1 MASGAEHIDFFG
13 VLSKSRDEIV
23 LGEDDRHLDFRA
35 LLLIPPRRDGEGAEL
50 VATTVVRCHNLV
62 GKDHLFAIAP
72 FHRQVFRSH
81 LATAVGRGWK

>member
-1 MASGAEHIDFFG
+1 MKPASDKPGA
-13 VLSKSRDEIV
+13 VQ
-23 LGEDDRHLDFRA
+23 
-35 LLLIPPRRDGEGAEL
+35 AEL